1 MAVIKSHSEK
11 NVCNSVTSTQ
21 RALPANSELGW
32 KRLTVT
38 NALTYFTTE
47 LITGVKGFIV

>member
-1 MAVIKSHSEK
+1 MIKSHSEK

-21 RALPANSELGW
+21 WALPTNIEIGW

-38 NALTYFTTE
+38 NAITYCNTE